1 MKHCRTFAAPL
12 VAATIVACSS
22 QAAPA
27 PTPTPLPAPG
37 APEPTIIPTL
47 PAATAMPATMAS
59 ITAGD
64 SAGRAGEP
72 TCPEP
77 TEGISEINN
86 IEFGTAVVEGFED
99 QILNYLSTHGS
110 ADGLQDALSNLEIA
124 EGQSLWAAKS
134 QVMTLDVTGDQI
146 PEVTLHLVFY
156 VEAQYADGV
165 IFVMGCSDGRYRS
178 MAAFPIAAQV
188 FTGEDPDPGLRAL
201 RDMDGDG
208 VPEIIYSYIEIIGTH
223 ANFTRVFKILSWDG
237 KQFIDVIQS
246 DSYDP
251 LAVRVNN
258 GDGEIIDS
266 DADGIFELVIMS
278 GLERGGE
285 VNVFD
290 RLRTDVWQWTGEA
303 VERTCSKSET
313 VPSFRI
319 QAILDGDNATRC
331 GAYDEALA
339 FYQQG
344 VFDEQLFGWSKGR
357 SPYAAPFVATPA
369 TDPDERSRL
378 NAYGRYRILLLH
390 AARGLLPEATTV
402 YDGLMERFPSGTMG
416 SQYAELATI
425 FWEAFTAA
433 EDIETACRSAQEFAA
448 ANPEEITG
456 PLGSDFYGIGQP
468 DYSQADICPFG

>member
-1 MKHCRTFAAPL
+1 
-12 VAATIVACSS
+12 
-22 QAAPA
+22 
-27 PTPTPLPAPG
+27 
-37 APEPTIIPTL
+37 
-47 PAATAMPATMAS
+47 MAS
-59 ITAGD
+59 ITAGE
-64 SAGRAGEP
+64 SAGQAGEP

-77 TEGISEINN
+77 TEEIPEINN
-86 IEFGTAVVEGFED
+86 IESGTAVVEGFED
-99 QILNYLSTHGS
+99 QILNYLSAQGS
-110 ADGLQDALSNLEIA
+110 ADGLQDALSSLEIA
-124 EGQSLWAAKS
+124 DGLSPWVAKS
-134 QVMTLDVTGDQI
+134 QVTTLDVTGDQI
-146 PEVTLHLVFY
+146 PEVALHLVFY
-156 VEAQYADGV
+156 VEGQYADGV
-165 IFVMGCSDGRYRS
+165 IFVMGCSDGRYS
-178 MAAFPIAAQV
+178 SLAVFPIAAQV

-237 KQFIDVIQS
+237 KQFVDVIQS

-258 GDGEIIDS
+258 GDGEIIDT
-266 DADGIFELVIMS
+266 DGDGIFEMVITS
-278 GLERGGE
+278 GPERGRE

-290 RLRTDVWQWTGEA
+290 RLRMDTWQWTGEA

-313 VPSFRI
+313 APSFRI

-357 SPYAAPFVATPA
+357 SPYAAPFAATPA

-378 NAYGRYRILLLH
+378 SAYGRYRILLLH
-390 AARGLLPEATTV
+390 ASRGLLPEATTV
-402 YDGLMERFPSGTMG
+402 YDGLMERFPSGTIG

-433 EDIETACRSAQEFAA
+433 EDIGTACRSAQEFAA
-448 ANPEEITG
+448 ANPEEITD

-468 DYSQADICPFG
+468 DYSQEDICPFG